1 MPSKVLK
8 NILGRVGVGRL
19 TSHESEEYKT
29 RLEIFEGREM
39 QRRVGEEVKEG
50 DLVDFYM
57 ERGWH
62 EGRVV
67 EVRHESKGKI
77 LKIKSPQN

>member
-1 MPSKVLK
+1 
-8 NILGRVGVGRL
+8 
-19 TSHESEEYKT
+19 
-29 RLEIFEGREM
+29 
-39 QRRVGEEVKEG
+39 VKEG

-67 EVRHESKGKI
+67 EVRNESKGKI